1 MEELNPVAMLKKKIL
16 SKIILVFLSVM
27 LLLTFFSKTIINLSL
42 PQVKSEKISGGNL
55 LFSIRA
61 EGQVLPDEIREVYS
75 KKNLR
80 IKEILVEEGDQVEA
94 GDTIILLEGSED
106 SSAME
111 KEIQLKK
118 LQLQLE
124 EIKNQPALVD
134 LSIYEK
140 SLEEAKRNL
149 DREKENYEKI
159 KTLYESGAESAKS
172 LQEAEYRL
180 EDSRQNYELSLSQ
193 LEQKKLEK
201 DAEEKE
207 RILEIKKLEYDMEL
221 IRSELEKDTDT
232 GGRITAPCSGII
244 QAINCRKGALAD
256 AYNSL
261 CSIINTTEKSK
272 FVVEVNIDE
281 VKYLRIGEQVDLKFS
296 SFGNKVIKGQ
306 IEKILGPDEKNP
318 SKRKVVISYEEE
330 KVLPWEWGTFYY
342 SSQSPHYKMI
352 IPKKAVGEEMGRN
365 FVYVLKSK
373 ETSLGEIFYAEKK
386 YIEIEQEDFTNCAV
400 SSGLDGSEEIIVYSS
415 KPLFDGIRVRKMY
428 EGEEE

>member
-193 LEQKKLEK
+193 LEQKKIGK
-201 DAEEKE
+201 
-207 RILEIKKLEYDMEL
+207 RC
-221 IRSELEKDTDT
+221 
-232 GGRITAPCSGII
+232 GRK
-244 QAINCRKGALAD
+244 RK
-256 AYNSL
+256 
-261 CSIINTTEKSK
+261 NT
-272 FVVEVNIDE
+272 
-281 VKYLRIGEQVDLKFS
+281 
-296 SFGNKVIKGQ
+296 GNK
-306 IEKILGPDEKNP
+306 
-318 SKRKVVISYEEE
+318 KVRI
-330 KVLPWEWGTFYY
+330 
-342 SSQSPHYKMI
+342 
-352 IPKKAVGEEMGRN
+352 
-365 FVYVLKSK
+365 
-373 ETSLGEIFYAEKK
+373 
-386 YIEIEQEDFTNCAV
+386 
-400 SSGLDGSEEIIVYSS
+400 
-415 KPLFDGIRVRKMY
+415 
-428 EGEEE
+428 

>member
-193 LEQKKLEK
+193 LEQKNWKK
-201 DAEEKE
+201 MRKKKKE
-207 RILEIKKLEYDMEL
+207 YWK
-221 IRSELEKDTDT
+221 
-232 GGRITAPCSGII
+232 
-244 QAINCRKGALAD
+244 
-256 AYNSL
+256 
-261 CSIINTTEKSK
+261 
-272 FVVEVNIDE
+272 
-281 VKYLRIGEQVDLKFS
+281 
-296 SFGNKVIKGQ
+296 
-306 IEKILGPDEKNP
+306 
-318 SKRKVVISYEEE
+318 
-330 KVLPWEWGTFYY
+330 
-342 SSQSPHYKMI
+342 
-352 IPKKAVGEEMGRN
+352 
-365 FVYVLKSK
+365 
-373 ETSLGEIFYAEKK
+373 
-386 YIEIEQEDFTNCAV
+386 
-400 SSGLDGSEEIIVYSS
+400 
-415 KPLFDGIRVRKMY
+415 
-428 EGEEE
+428 

>member
-1 MEELNPVAMLKKKIL
+1 
-16 SKIILVFLSVM
+16 M

-193 LEQKKLEK
+193 LEQKKIGK
-201 DAEEKE
+201 
-207 RILEIKKLEYDMEL
+207 RC
-221 IRSELEKDTDT
+221 
-232 GGRITAPCSGII
+232 GRK
-244 QAINCRKGALAD
+244 RK
-256 AYNSL
+256 
-261 CSIINTTEKSK
+261 NT
-272 FVVEVNIDE
+272 
-281 VKYLRIGEQVDLKFS
+281 
-296 SFGNKVIKGQ
+296 GNK
-306 IEKILGPDEKNP
+306 
-318 SKRKVVISYEEE
+318 KVRI
-330 KVLPWEWGTFYY
+330 
-342 SSQSPHYKMI
+342 
-352 IPKKAVGEEMGRN
+352 
-365 FVYVLKSK
+365 
-373 ETSLGEIFYAEKK
+373 
-386 YIEIEQEDFTNCAV
+386 
-400 SSGLDGSEEIIVYSS
+400 
-415 KPLFDGIRVRKMY
+415 
-428 EGEEE
+428 

>member
-94 GDTIILLEGSED
+94 GDTIILLEGSEH

-193 LEQKKLEK
+193 LEQKNWKK
-201 DAEEKE
+201 MRKKKKE
-207 RILEIKKLEYDMEL
+207 YWK
-221 IRSELEKDTDT
+221 
-232 GGRITAPCSGII
+232 
-244 QAINCRKGALAD
+244 
-256 AYNSL
+256 
-261 CSIINTTEKSK
+261 
-272 FVVEVNIDE
+272 
-281 VKYLRIGEQVDLKFS
+281 
-296 SFGNKVIKGQ
+296 
-306 IEKILGPDEKNP
+306 
-318 SKRKVVISYEEE
+318 
-330 KVLPWEWGTFYY
+330 
-342 SSQSPHYKMI
+342 
-352 IPKKAVGEEMGRN
+352 
-365 FVYVLKSK
+365 
-373 ETSLGEIFYAEKK
+373 
-386 YIEIEQEDFTNCAV
+386 
-400 SSGLDGSEEIIVYSS
+400 
-415 KPLFDGIRVRKMY
+415 
-428 EGEEE
+428 

>member
-193 LEQKKLEK
+193 LEQK
-201 DAEEKE
+201 
-207 RILEIKKLEYDMEL
+207 
-221 IRSELEKDTDT
+221 
-232 GGRITAPCSGII
+232 
-244 QAINCRKGALAD
+244 
-256 AYNSL
+256 
-261 CSIINTTEKSK
+261 
-272 FVVEVNIDE
+272 
-281 VKYLRIGEQVDLKFS
+281 
-296 SFGNKVIKGQ
+296 
-306 IEKILGPDEKNP
+306 
-318 SKRKVVISYEEE
+318 
-330 KVLPWEWGTFYY
+330 
-342 SSQSPHYKMI
+342 
-352 IPKKAVGEEMGRN
+352 
-365 FVYVLKSK
+365 
-373 ETSLGEIFYAEKK
+373 
-386 YIEIEQEDFTNCAV
+386 
-400 SSGLDGSEEIIVYSS
+400 
-415 KPLFDGIRVRKMY
+415 
-428 EGEEE
+428 